1 MTDKEKISELK
12 NLVEILCDNISDQP
26 AGCDACW
33 LWENNVCAKEDLYEK
48 MKVESE
54 DKEMKFTTRKEQRI
68 VNEVV
73 SAILLP
79 LIPHLKEDEANA
91 VQTAIRILQ
100 GVEVES
106 KENGSECE

>member
-1 MTDKEKISELK
+1 
-12 NLVEILCDNISDQP
+12 
-26 AGCDACW
+26 
-33 LWENNVCAKEDLYEK
+33 
-48 MKVESE
+48 
-54 DKEMKFTTRKEQRI
+54 MKFTTRKEQRI

-106 KENGSECE
+106 KENGSDSE